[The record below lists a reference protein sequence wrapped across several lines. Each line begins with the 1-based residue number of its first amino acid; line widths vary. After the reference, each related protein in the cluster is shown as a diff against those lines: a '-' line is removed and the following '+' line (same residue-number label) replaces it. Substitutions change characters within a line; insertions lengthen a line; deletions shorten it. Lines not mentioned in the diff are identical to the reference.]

1 MREKPETL
9 QMRDL
14 EALIKD
20 LRVDVIAELQNETAL
35 DQMKSLKIIKK

>member
-1 MREKPETL
+1 MKDKPDAS

-20 LRVDVIAELQNETAL
+20 LRVDVIAELQSETAL
-35 DQMKSLKIIKK
+35 NQMKSLKIIKK